1 MPMINSHLNRRTFLK
16 ASLLGAL
23 VLGNRRPGFAQQMLQ
38 QTYPSSTL
46 SLYNTHTGEKLTTT
60 YLTLEGDYDAEAL
73 KAINWILRCHYTNE
87 VANMDIRV
95 VNFLNMVD
103 NNLGG
108 GNEIHIIS
116 GFRSLEYN
124 DLLRRESGGVAKHSL
139 HIEGKAIDIVI
150 PSVTLSTVRKT
161 ALALRQGGVGYYPKT
176 GFIHIDSGE
185 LRTW

>member
-1 MPMINSHLNRRTFLK
+1 
-16 ASLLGAL
+16 
-23 VLGNRRPGFAQQMLQ
+23 VLGSGRTAFAQYLQ
-38 QTYPSSTL
+38 QQRYPSANL
-46 SLYNTHTGEKLTTT
+46 SLYNIHTGEKLTTT
-60 YLTLEGDYDAEAL
+60 YRTPEGEYDADAL
-73 KAINWILRCHYTNE
+73 KAINWILRCHHSNE

-95 VNFLNMVD
+95 LNFLNMVD
-103 NNLGG
+103 NQLGG
-108 GNEIHIIS
+108 DNEIHIIS

-150 PSVTLSTVRKT
+150 PSVNLSTVRKT

-176 GFIHIDSGE
+176 GFLHIDSGK